1 MAPFLKFFVSN
12 AVVSFIKDFIG
23 TRRRRTA
30 EKIVDSVLEVLEKGA
45 EKTKFSVL
53 DDRIVRY
60 MKAERET
67 LIKLVEQQI
76 EGVLK

>member
-1 MAPFLKFFVSN
+1 MAPFFKFFVSN

-45 EKTKFSVL
+45 EKTQFTVL

-60 MKAERET
+60 MKVERET

-76 EGVLK
+76 SGVLK

>member
-1 MAPFLKFFVSN
+1 MAPIFKFFVSN

-60 MKAERET
+60 MKAEREM
-67 LIKLVEQQI
+67 LVKLVEQQI